1 METGVSVL
9 EQVQTA
15 FGCAGPDVRTYSP
28 LALAYMGDAVY
39 DLIIRTIVVEQG
51 NKAANLLHRRTVRYV
66 NAGAQASVI
75 TSLQELLTEEEE
87 AVYRRGRNAKSHT
100 MAKHATVEEYRKA
113 TGLEA
118 LIGYLYLSGRF
129 DRILELVRAGLERT
143 GLLRTDADAGCPARG
158 KERTHGD

>member
-1 METGVSVL
+1 METGIDMR
-9 EQVQTA
+9 EKIRDA
-15 FGCAGPDVRTYSP
+15 FGCANPDVRTYSP

-51 NKAANLLHRRTVRYV
+51 NRAANLLHRGAVRYV

-75 TSLQELLTEEEE
+75 EALGDCLTKEEE

-100 MAKHATVEEYRKA
+100 AAKNASIEDYRKA

-118 LIGYLYLSGRF
+118 LIGYLYLSDRT
-129 DRILELVRAGLERT
+129 DRILELMRTGLSRT
-143 GLLRTDADAGCPARG
+143 GLLRQ
-158 KERTHGD
+158 E